1 MANQKQNFTRE
12 QLILELGDELTD
24 IRIIADSIKN
34 TKTVLSAIAQDAE
47 EKSASQNQSHF
58 LWDNNEQLQV
68 VDDLLHRL
76 VNEIY
81 PAIEK
86 ADETQRMLSSLEK
99 QNKRKG
105 EK

>member
-1 MANQKQNFTRE
+1 MANEKQDFTRD
-12 QLILELGDELTD
+12 QLILKLSDELTD

-47 EKSASQNQSHF
+47 EKNMSQNQSHF

-86 ADETQRMLSSLEK
+86 ADETQRMLSNLEK